1 MGTWASGKPGEEREE
16 PAGRT
21 AARVVIDAHGA
32 IVEWSPAAERLLG
45 YPARDVLGRAAL
57 DLLAPE
63 PGTGPGSRTDTEPGT
78 DTPPSTGTGT
88 GAGQWCVLLRHRD
101 GRAVA
106 CRPRLLAVR
115 DDGTGLRLTVDLQSE
130 ASAVSPDID
139 RALLEA
145 LFTRS
150 PVGLF
155 VLDPQLRLMR
165 FNAAA
170 KGMQDHRSRLAVGR
184 RPTEAWP
191 DFSAELAER
200 VMARVL
206 RTGEAAIS
214 FEKRGR
220 PPGDPTREHVYS
232 ASAFRLEA
240 EDGRILGVADAVVDV
255 TERHLAERRLA
266 LMAEAGR
273 RIGTTL
279 DPLRTAQELAEV
291 AVPGIADCVTVDVLA
306 PLLGGDEIPAGPV
319 GDDTGLRR
327 AATWSRLGRAGVYTT
342 GAVSSYPAGSP
353 ALQVLADLA
362 PRLVSTLDQDSEWIR
377 GDPVRGGRMLE
388 ERVHSLMV
396 APLVVRDCVLGLV
409 TFHRWDTSLGPFDDD
424 DLALAADLA
433 GRGAMALDNAHRYVR
448 ERNAVLALQR
458 GMLPQ
463 RLPAP
468 SAVEWAHHLVRSG
481 AGGDWTEAIPLPGAR
496 VALVSGSTPG
506 RGMRTAATMGRLRA
520 AVHTL
525 ANLDQ
530 APDEVLAR
538 LDDLVRN
545 LAHEHAETRSGGP
558 VGATCLYLVYD
569 PVTRQSTM
577 ASAGHPP
584 PTVVHPDGT
593 VTTPPAPAGEPLGR
607 PGPPFEMA
615 TLDTPEGCTLV
626 LRTPG
631 LLQSHPED
639 TGQAE
644 YERLL
649 TTPCGSPQDL
659 SLLLTEALVPADPD
673 HDASVLV
680 ARPRPLGPDCVA
692 TWDLPSDPAAVA
704 TARTLTTRQLAAWAL
719 QEESFATELIV
730 SELVTN
736 AIRYAAPPIQ
746 LRLIRDRALTCEVSD
761 TSSAAPFLRHARTTD
776 EGGRGLLLVS
786 QFAERWGTRYRER
799 GKTIWTEQAIGV

>member
-1 MGTWASGKPGEEREE
+1 M
-16 PAGRT
+16 
-21 AARVVIDAHGA
+21 VIDAHGA
-32 IVEWSPAAERLLG
+32 IAGWNPAAERLLG
-45 YPARDVLGRAAL
+45 HRACDLLGRPVTDLIAPCADAA
-57 DLLAPE
+57 DAE
-63 PGTGPGSRTDTEPGT
+63 PGGPAAQGR
-78 DTPPSTGTGT
+78 
-88 GAGQWCVLLRHRD
+88 VLLRHCD
-101 GRAVA
+101 GRSVA
-106 CRPRLLAVR
+106 CRPCLHSVG
-115 DDGTGLRLTVDLQSE
+115 DDGTGPRLTVDLMPEESG
-130 ASAVSPDID
+130 SRLSPDID
-139 RALLEA
+139 RALLET

-150 PVGLF
+150 PIGLF

-170 KGMQDHRSRLAVGR
+170 EGMNDHRSELALGR
-184 RPTEAWP
+184 RPTEVWP

-200 VMARVL
+200 VMGRVL
-206 RTGEAAIS
+206 RTGESAIS

-255 TERHLAERRLA
+255 TERHLAEQRLA

-279 DPLRTAQELAEV
+279 DPIRTAQELAEV
-291 AVPGIADCVTVDVLA
+291 AVPGLADCVSVDLLA
-306 PLLGGDEIPAGPV
+306 SVLGGEEMAPGPV
-319 GDDTGLRR
+319 ADDAGLRR
-327 AATWSRLGRAGVYTT
+327 AATSARCDRAGGHTT
-342 GAVSSYPAGSP
+342 GAVSSHPAGSP
-353 ALQVLADLA
+353 GLRVLTDRA
-362 PRLVSTLDQDSEWIR
+362 PRLIPRLAQESAWLRD
-377 GDPVRGGRMLE
+377 DPSRGGRVLE

-396 APLVVRDCVLGLV
+396 VPLLVRDCVLGLV
-409 TFHRWDTSLGPFDDD
+409 TFHRWDPSLGPFDED
-424 DLALAADLA
+424 DLALAVDLA

-448 ERNAVLALQR
+448 ERNAVLALQH

-463 RLPAP
+463 RMPAP

-481 AGGDWTEAIPLPGAR
+481 AGGDWTEVIPLPGAR

-525 ANLDQ
+525 ASLDQ

-545 LAHEHAETRSGGP
+545 LAGEHSGAGSGSP
-558 VGATCLYLVYD
+558 LGATCLYLVYD

-584 PTVVHPDGT
+584 PTVVYPDHT
-593 VTTPPAPAGEPLGR
+593 VRTPVAPAGEPLGR
-607 PGPPFEMA
+607 PGPPFEMT
-615 TLDTPEGCTLV
+615 TLELPEGCMLV

-631 LLQSHPED
+631 LLQSHPRRAGE
-639 TGQAE
+639 AE
-644 YERLL
+644 FERLL
-649 TTPCGSPQDL
+649 ATPCESPQDM
-659 SLLLTEALVPADPD
+659 SLLLTDTLVPADPD

-680 ARPRPLGPDCVA
+680 ARPRPLGPDSVV

-704 TARTLTTRQLAAWAL
+704 TARTLTTHQLAAWAL

-786 QFAERWGTRYRER
+786 QFAQRWGTRYRER
-799 GKTIWTEQAIGV
+799 GKTIWTEQTIGV

>member
-1 MGTWASGKPGEEREE
+1 MGTWASRERGEGREE

-21 AARVVIDAHGA
+21 AARMVIDAHGTVVA
-32 IVEWSPAAERLLG
+32 WSPEAESLLG
-45 YPARDVLGRAAL
+45 HPADDVLGRPAL
-57 DLLAPE
+57 DLLAPVPA
-63 PGTGPGSRTDTEPGT
+63 PGTADAGSGACAGPG
-78 DTPPSTGTGT
+78 
-88 GAGQWCVLLRHRD
+88 CVLLRHRD
-101 GRAVA
+101 GRTVA
-106 CRPRLLAVR
+106 CRPSLRAVR
-115 DDGTGLRLTVDLQSE
+115 DDGTGPRLTVDLLTGVSGL
-130 ASAVSPDID
+130 SPDVD

-150 PVGLF
+150 PIGLF

-165 FNAAA
+165 FNPAAE
-170 KGMQDHRSRLAVGR
+170 GMNDHRSQLALGR
-184 RPTEAWP
+184 RPTEVWP

-200 VMARVL
+200 VMNRVL

-220 PPGDPTREHVYS
+220 PPGDPAKEHVYS
-232 ASAFRLEA
+232 ASAFRLES

-255 TERHLAERRLA
+255 TERHLAEARLA

-279 DPLRTAQELAEV
+279 DPIRTAQELAEV
-291 AVPGIADCVTVDVLA
+291 GVPVLADCVNVDLLA
-306 PLLGGDEIPAGPV
+306 PLLGGEEMAAGPV
-319 GDDTGLRR
+319 ADDTGLRR
-327 AATWSRLGRAGVYTT
+327 AATSARCGRTGAYTT
-342 GAVSSYPAGSP
+342 GAVSTHLVGSP
-353 ALQVLADLA
+353 ALQVLADHE
-362 PRLVSTLDQDSEWIR
+362 PRLVPRLSQDSAWI
-377 GDPVRGGRMLE
+377 GDDPVRGGRILE

-396 APLVVRDCVLGLV
+396 VPLLVRDCVLGLV
-409 TFHRWDTSLGPFDDD
+409 TFHRWDPDLGPFEDD
-424 DLALAADLA
+424 DLTLAVDLA

-481 AGGDWTEAIPLPGAR
+481 AGGDWTEVIPLPGAR

-545 LAHEHAETRSGGP
+545 LAQEHEGAGSGSP
-558 VGATCLYLVYD
+558 VGATCLYMVYD

-584 PTVVHPDGT
+584 PAVVHPDHT
-593 VTTPPAPAGEPLGR
+593 VRIPDAPAGEPLGR
-607 PGPPFEMA
+607 PGPSFEMA
-615 TLDTPEGCTLV
+615 TLELPAGCMLV

-631 LLQSHPED
+631 LLQSHPEG
-639 TGQAE
+639 TGRAE
-644 YERLL
+644 FERLL
-649 TTPCGSPQDL
+649 ATPCDSPQDM
-659 SLLLTEALVPADPD
+659 SLLLTDALVPADPD

-680 ARPRPLGPDCVA
+680 ARPRPLGSDSVA
-692 TWDLPSDPAAVA
+692 TWDLPCDPAAVA

-719 QEESFATELIV
+719 HDECFATELIV

-799 GKTIWTEQAIGV
+799 GKTIWTEQTIAV

>member
-1 MGTWASGKPGEEREE
+1 MGTWASRERGEEREE

-21 AARVVIDAHGA
+21 AARMVIDAQGA
-32 IVEWSPAAERLLG
+32 VVAWSPEAECLLG
-45 YPARDVLGRAAL
+45 HPAGDVLGRPVL
-57 DLLAPE
+57 DLLAPVPA
-63 PGTGPGSRTDTEPGT
+63 PGTADAGTADAGSGACAGPG
-78 DTPPSTGTGT
+78 
-88 GAGQWCVLLRHRD
+88 CVLLRHRD
-101 GRAVA
+101 GRTVA
-106 CRPRLLAVR
+106 CRPSLRAVR
-115 DDGTGLRLTVDLQSE
+115 DDGTGPCLTVDLLTGVSGL
-130 ASAVSPDID
+130 SPDVD

-150 PVGLF
+150 PIGLF

-165 FNAAA
+165 FNPAAE
-170 KGMQDHRSRLAVGR
+170 GMNDHRSQLALGR
-184 RPTEAWP
+184 RPTEVWP

-200 VMARVL
+200 VMNRVL

-220 PPGDPTREHVYS
+220 PPGDPAREHVYS
-232 ASAFRLEA
+232 ASAFRLES

-255 TERHLAERRLA
+255 TERHLAEARLA

-279 DPLRTAQELAEV
+279 DPIRTAQELAEV
-291 AVPGIADCVTVDVLA
+291 GVPVLADCVNVDLLA
-306 PLLGGDEIPAGPV
+306 PLLGGEEMAAGPV
-319 GDDTGLRR
+319 ADDAGLRR
-327 AATWSRLGRAGVYTT
+327 AATSARCGQTGAYTT
-342 GAVSSYPAGSP
+342 GAVSTHMVGSP
-353 ALQVLADLA
+353 ALQVLADHE
-362 PRLVSTLDQDSEWIR
+362 PRLVPRLSQDSAWI
-377 GDPVRGGRMLE
+377 GDDPVRGGRMLE

-396 APLVVRDCVLGLV
+396 VPLLVRDCVLGLV
-409 TFHRWDTSLGPFDDD
+409 TYHRWDPDLGPFDDD
-424 DLALAADLA
+424 DLALAVDLA

-481 AGGDWTEAIPLPGAR
+481 AGGDWTEVIPLPGAR

-545 LAHEHAETRSGGP
+545 LAQEHEGAGSGSP

-584 PTVVHPDGT
+584 PAVVHPDHT
-593 VTTPPAPAGEPLGR
+593 VRTPDAPAGEPLGR
-607 PGPPFEMA
+607 PGPSFEMA
-615 TLDTPEGCTLV
+615 TLELPEGSMLV

-631 LLQSHPED
+631 LLQSHPEA
-639 TGQAE
+639 TGRAE
-644 YERLL
+644 FERLL
-649 TTPCGSPQDL
+649 ATPCDSPQDM
-659 SLLLTEALVPADPD
+659 SLLLTDALVPADPD

-680 ARPRPLGPDCVA
+680 ARPRPLGPDSVA
-692 TWDLPSDPAAVA
+692 TWDLPCDPAAVA

-719 QEESFATELIV
+719 NEECFATELIV

-799 GKTIWTEQAIGV
+799 GKTIWTEQTIAL

>member
-1 MGTWASGKPGEEREE
+1 MGTWASRERGEERDGS
-16 PAGRT
+16 AGRT
-21 AARVVIDAHGA
+21 AARMVIDAHGA
-32 IVEWSPAAERLLG
+32 VVAWNQGAERLLG
-45 YPARDVLGRAAL
+45 HPAGEVLGRPVL
-57 DLLAPE
+57 DLLATD
-63 PGTGPGSRTDTEPGT
+63 PGTADAGSG
-78 DTPPSTGTGT
+78 G
-88 GAGQWCVLLRHRD
+88 VLLRHRD
-101 GRAVA
+101 GRTVA
-106 CRPRLLAVR
+106 CRPALRAVR
-115 DDGTGLRLTVDLQSE
+115 DDGTGPSLTVDLLTG
-130 ASAVSPDID
+130 APGLTPDID
-139 RALLEA
+139 RALLET

-150 PVGLF
+150 PIGLF

-165 FNAAA
+165 FNPAAE
-170 KGMQDHRSRLAVGR
+170 GMQDHRSQLALGR

-200 VMARVL
+200 VMGRVL

-220 PPGDPTREHVYS
+220 PPGDPGREHVYS

-240 EDGRILGVADAVVDV
+240 EDGRILGVADAVIDV
-255 TERHLAERRLA
+255 TERHLAEQRLA

-273 RIGTTL
+273 TIGRTL
-279 DPLRTAQELAEV
+279 DPIRTAQELAEV
-291 AVPGIADCVTVDVLA
+291 AVPVLADCVCVDLLA
-306 PLLGGDEIPAGPV
+306 PLLGGEEMAAGPV
-319 GDDTGLRR
+319 EDDTGLRR
-327 AATWSRLGRAGVYTT
+327 AATSARCGQTGAYTT
-342 GAVSSYPAGSP
+342 GAVSAHLVGSP
-353 ALQVLADLA
+353 ALQVLADHE
-362 PRLVSTLDQDSEWIR
+362 PRLVPRLSQDSACIR
-377 GDPVRGGRMLE
+377 DEPVRGGRMLE

-396 APLVVRDCVLGLV
+396 VPLLVRDCVLGLV
-409 TFHRWDTSLGPFDDD
+409 TFHRWDPDLGPFDED
-424 DLALAADLA
+424 DLALAVDLA

-468 SAVEWAHHLVRSG
+468 SAVEWGHHLVRSG
-481 AGGDWTEAIPLPGAR
+481 AGGDWTEVIPLPGAR

-530 APDEVLAR
+530 DPDEVLAR

-545 LAHEHAETRSGGP
+545 LAEEHAGTGSGFP
-558 VGATCLYLVYD
+558 AGATCLYLVYD
-569 PVTRQSTM
+569 PVTGQSTM

-584 PTVVHPDGT
+584 PSVVYPDHTVW
-593 VTTPPAPAGEPLGR
+593 TPAAPAGEPLGR
-607 PGPPFEMA
+607 PGPSFGTT
-615 TLDTPEGCTLV
+615 TLELPEECMLV

-631 LLQSHPED
+631 LLQSHPEEP
-639 TGQAE
+639 GRAE
-644 YERLL
+644 FERLL
-649 TTPCGSPQDL
+649 ATPCDSPQDM
-659 SLLLTEALVPADPD
+659 SLLLTDALVPADPG

-680 ARPRPLGPDCVA
+680 ARPRPLGPDSVA
-692 TWDLPSDPAAVA
+692 TWNLPCDPAAVA
-704 TARTLTTRQLAAWAL
+704 TARTLTTRQLSAWAL
-719 QEESFATELIV
+719 QEECFATELIV

-736 AIRYAAPPIQ
+736 AIRYATPPIQ

-799 GKTIWTEQAIGV
+799 GKTIWTEQTIAV

>member
-1 MGTWASGKPGEEREE
+1 MGTGASRGHGEEGEE
-16 PAGRT
+16 PAGRS
-21 AARVVIDAHGA
+21 AARLVIDAHGTVVA
-32 IVEWSPAAERLLG
+32 WSPGAERLLG
-45 YPARDVLGRAAL
+45 HLAGDVLGRPVL
-57 DLLAPE
+57 DLLAPD
-63 PGTGPGSRTDTEPGT
+63 PGTGPGGD
-78 DTPPSTGTGT
+78 GTGT
-88 GAGQWCVLLRHRD
+88 GYGCVLLRHRD
-101 GRAVA
+101 GTAVA
-106 CRPRLLAVR
+106 CRPALRTVC
-115 DDGTGLRLTVDLQSE
+115 DDRTGPRLTVDLLTG
-130 ASAVSPDID
+130 AVGLTPDID

-150 PVGLF
+150 PIGLF

-165 FNAAA
+165 FNPAAE
-170 KGMQDHRSRLAVGR
+170 GMQDHRSQLALGR

-200 VMARVL
+200 VMGRVL

-214 FEKRGR
+214 FEKHGR
-220 PPGDPTREHVYS
+220 PPGDPGREHVYS

-255 TERHLAERRLA
+255 TERHLAQKRLA

-273 RIGTTL
+273 TIGTTL
-279 DPLRTAQELAEV
+279 DPIRTAQELAEV
-291 AVPGIADCVTVDVLA
+291 AVPGLADCVNVDLLA
-306 PLLGGDEIPAGPV
+306 PLLGGEDMAAGPV
-319 GDDTGLRR
+319 EDDTGLRR
-327 AATWSRLGRAGVYTT
+327 VATSARCGQTGPYTT
-342 GAVSSYPAGSP
+342 GAVGTHLARTP
-353 ALQVLADLA
+353 ALQVLADHE
-362 PRLVSTLDQDSEWIR
+362 PRLVPRLAEDGAWIR
-377 GDPVRGGRMLE
+377 DDPVRGGRMLE

-396 APLVVRDCVLGLV
+396 VPLLVRDCVLGLV
-409 TFHRWDTSLGPFDDD
+409 TFHRWDPGLGPFGDD
-424 DLALAADLA
+424 DLSLAVDLA

-448 ERNAVLALQR
+448 ERNAVLTLQR

-545 LAHEHAETRSGGP
+545 LADEHAGEGSGSP

-569 PVTRQSTM
+569 PVTRLSTM

-584 PTVVHPDGT
+584 PSVVHPDHT
-593 VTTPPAPAGEPLGR
+593 VLTPQAPEGEPLGR
-607 PGPPFEMA
+607 PGPPFGMA
-615 TLDTPEGCTLV
+615 TLELPEGSMLV

-631 LLQSHPED
+631 LLQSRPEG

-644 YERLL
+644 FERLL
-649 TTPCGSPQDL
+649 ATPCESLQDM

-673 HDASVLV
+673 RDASVLV
-680 ARPRPLGPDCVA
+680 ARPRPLGSDHVV
-692 TWDLPSDPAAVA
+692 TWDLPCDPAAVA
-704 TARTLTTRQLAAWAL
+704 TARTLATRQLCAWAL
-719 QEESFATELIV
+719 QEECFATELIV

-799 GKTIWTEQAIGV
+799 GKTIWTEQTITV